1 MKPHA
6 FVPLVTYPDANAEAV
21 AANAVAL
28 AALIDA
34 DIHAVAINPDIP
46 DISNALSK
54 LLLDTPELIRAAEAT
69 SRQSGKRLL
78 ELIGQE
84 AAAAGVEA
92 TTLEVV
98 VPLTE
103 LAEAAAMHARYFD
116 LSLIGWEAGNS
127 ASRMTAEA
135 VIFGSGRPAILLPE
149 MLSVSSIDHVAI
161 AWDGSRVAARAVA
174 DAQIFLE
181 RSTRISILTVLDEKP
196 LTDKDAGERLREALH
211 RRGLDAQVVPINAE
225 DCPIAET
232 LQQLAIERGA
242 RLLVMGGYGHSRMR
256 DFVLGGATN
265 GVLGDLL
272 MPVLL
277 SH

>member
-211 RRGLDAQVVPINAE
+211 RHGLDAQVVPINAE